1 MYYEI
6 DIYFD
11 NNGIYRGLL
20 LDSDELI
27 KIEANGKLLLDWYTT
42 FLLIKADAKEREI
55 TSYKVYIS
63 ENFIQWLFDNAKNED
78 FKYEMFR
85 INKFEKMVIVNGENL
100 YKNLKSCFLGL
111 RKWTT
116 SDEVFKYITTKK
128 FTLLTDEGFHK
139 TDSKND

>member
-1 MYYEI
+1 MFYEI

-11 NNGIYRGLL
+11 NNGVYRGLL

-27 KIEANGKLLLDWYTT
+27 KVEANGKLLSDWYTT

-55 TSYKVYIS
+55 TNFKVYIS
-63 ENFIQWLFDNAKNED
+63 ENFIQWFFDNAKNEN

-85 INKFEKMVIVNGENL
+85 INKFENMVAVNGENL

-111 RKWTT
+111 KRW
-116 SDEVFKYITTKK
+116 SYDDALKYITIKK
-128 FTLLTDEGFHK
+128 FTLLSDVGFHK

>member
-11 NNGIYRGLL
+11 HNGNYRGLL

-27 KIEANGKLLLDWYTT
+27 KIEANGKLLSDWYTT
-42 FLLIKADAKEREI
+42 FLLIKADAKAREI
-55 TSYKVYIS
+55 INYKVYIS
-63 ENFIQWLFDNAKNED
+63 ESFIQWFFDNSKIEN
-78 FKYEMFR
+78 FKFEMFR

-111 RKWTT
+111 KKWTT
-116 SDEVFKYITTKK
+116 YEDALKYITVRK
-128 FTLLTDEGFHK
+128 FTLLGNDGFHK
-139 TDSKND
+139 TDSEND